1 MKKIKQAKPAP
12 NQKDK
17 YSSLRWAILALIL
30 LAEFITIKNGLI
42 ALVVY
47 ILPTIF
53 IFMHGSRFLGRK
65 NILIFFVTIFIISYI
80 TEYLGV
86 STGKIFGDYYYNLLN
101 NGPLVGGVPPLL
113 MLTYFAITYSTYWVI
128 RILLGDF
135 GVIKG
140 VRIIW
145 LSLLGGLI
153 ATLTDLAADPVN
165 STVNQVYIWTRG
177 GIFFGVPYLNFIG
190 WLAEISIFFVIISC
204 IFAYLTKSPK
214 LKYSPSKSFQLQ
226 AVALFALPVI
236 PIILR
241 PLWGEQ
247 PADIRAAMS
256 LIALFGL
263 GSIVLAT
270 TLKIFW
276 KEQSSK

>member
-1 MKKIKQAKPAP
+1 MKAIKDSNTKI
-12 NQKDK
+12 DK
-17 YSSLRWAILALIL
+17 SSTFRWFILALIVLTSLISFGGGL
-30 LAEFITIKNGLI
+30 LPLLI
-42 ALVVY
+42 Y
-47 ILPTIF
+47 FLPAIF
-53 IFMHGSRFLGRK
+53 IFMHGSKYLGRK
-65 NILIFFVTIFIISYI
+65 NIILFFIVIFIVSYT

-113 MLTYFAITYSTYWVI
+113 MLTYFAITYSTYWVV

-135 GVIKG
+135 KIIKG
-140 VRIIW
+140 QKIVW
-145 LSLLGGLI
+145 FALLGGLI

-165 STVNQVYIWTRG
+165 STVNKVYIWTKG

-190 WLAEISIFFVIISC
+190 WLAEITLFFIIISV
-204 IFAYLTKSPK
+204 IFAYITKAPK
-214 LKYSPSKSFQLQ
+214 SERAPSKSFQLQ
-226 AVALFALPVI
+226 PIVLFSAPII

-241 PLWGEQ
+241 PIWGEQ

-263 GSIVLAT
+263 GSIILLAT
-270 TLKIFW
+270 LRVFW
-276 KEQSSK
+276 NNNSK